1 LYNAE
6 CVAILRSLMLVTPVQ
21 AKAAASLMKKG
32 DSEQRRAAAKIV
44 ALWQSQQGKQKSKF
58 PRKR

>member
-1 LYNAE
+1 
-6 CVAILRSLMLVTPVQ
+6 MLVTPVQ